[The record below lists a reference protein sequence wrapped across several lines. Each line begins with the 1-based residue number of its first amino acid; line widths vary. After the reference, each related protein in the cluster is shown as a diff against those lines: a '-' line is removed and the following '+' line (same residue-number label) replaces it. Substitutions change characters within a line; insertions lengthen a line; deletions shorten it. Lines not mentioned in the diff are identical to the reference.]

1 MEKRLNG
8 KSVTENIYNDIK
20 NKLNNSSIKFKLS
33 IIIEKNLREINII
46 NIIYKI

>member
-33 IIIEKNLREINII
+33 IIIEKNLREIN
-46 NIIYKI
+46 